1 LARTSLQCRECKK
14 EYETAFKYVCDDCFG
29 PLDVKY
35 DFPTLTKD
43 TFSNREQTY
52 WRYFELL
59 PIENKSNIVSIG
71 AGMTPLTKAENL
83 GKKLGLNNLYIK
95 NDSVNPTFSFKDRPA
110 GVAISKAKELG
121 LTAVGCASTGNL
133 ASATAAHAAAAGL
146 PCHVFAPS
154 NIEMAKIAQALSYGA
169 NYIAVDG
176 TYDDANRIAAQ
187 IGDSTGN
194 LASATA
200 AHAAAAGLPCH
211 VFAPSN
217 IEMAKI
223 AQALSYGANY
233 IAVDGT
239 YDDANRIAAQIGD
252 SKGIGVVNINMRSHY
267 VEGSKTFSYEVAE
280 QLDWQVPDQLI
291 VPVGSGAMLNA
302 ICKGFEELQTV
313 SLLDDVSNMHMIA
326 AQPHGCAP
334 IVDAFKKNTK
344 EVIPVENPD
353 TVAKSLAIGDPGD
366 GRYVLKRLEQYNGFA
381 EECNNQEIL
390 DAILLLAQTEGI
402 FTEPAGG
409 VSISILQKMVE
420 QGKIDKNDKVV
431 CYVTGNGLKATESIM
446 QVLSKPTVYKPNI
459 NEISAVVQ

>member
-1 LARTSLQCRECKK
+1 LSRTSLQCRECKK
-14 EYETAFKYVCDDCFG
+14 EYESGFKYICDECFG

-35 DFPTLTKD
+35 AFPTVSRE
-43 TFSNREQTY
+43 TFSSREHTY

-59 PIENKSNIVSIG
+59 PIEDKSNIVSIN
-71 AGMTPLTKAENL
+71 AGMTPLIKADKL
-83 GKKLGLNNLYIK
+83 GEKLGLDNLYIK

-110 GVAISKAKELG
+110 GVAVSKAKEFG
-121 LTAVGCASTGNL
+121 LSAVGCASTGNL
-133 ASATAAHAAAAGL
+133 ASATAAHAAKGGFA
-146 PCHVFAPS
+146 CHIFAPS
-154 NIEMAKIAQALSYGA
+154 NIEMAKI
-169 NYIAVDG
+169 
-176 TYDDANRIAAQ
+176 T
-187 IGDSTGN
+187 
-194 LASATA
+194 
-200 AHAAAAGLPCH
+200 
-211 VFAPSN
+211 
-217 IEMAKI
+217 
-223 AQALSYGANY
+223 QALSYGANY

-252 SKGIGVVNINMRSHY
+252 SKGIGIVNINMRSHY
-267 VEGSKTFSYEVAE
+267 VEGSKTLAFEVAE

-313 SLLDDVSNMHMIA
+313 SLLGDVSNMHMIA

-334 IVDAFKKNTK
+334 IVDAFKKNNK

-353 TVAKSLAIGDPGD
+353 TIAKSLAIGDPGD

-390 DAILLLAQTEGI
+390 EAILLLAKTEGI

-409 VSISILQKMVE
+409 VSVSVLQKMVE
-420 QGKIDKNDKVV
+420 QGKIDKKDKVV

-446 QVLSKPTVYKPNI
+446 EVLQKPKVLKADYA
-459 NEISAVVQ
+459 EISAVVK